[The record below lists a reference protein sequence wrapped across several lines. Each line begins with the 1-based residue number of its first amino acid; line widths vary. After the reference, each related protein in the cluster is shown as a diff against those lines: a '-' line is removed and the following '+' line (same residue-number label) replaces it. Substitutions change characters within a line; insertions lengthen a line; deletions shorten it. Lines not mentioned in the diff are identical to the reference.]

1 MGVLLFLL
9 VPLLVVAVA
18 ATISWARNRQ
28 PTSLQAGVDSF
39 RREMDALSPDATPIH
54 RRRTEP
60 PAPEPEGPSGPRRP
74 PAQDRRP

>member
-1 MGVLLFLL
+1 MGVLLFIL

-39 RREMDALSPDATPIH
+39 RREMDALSPEGTPIH
-54 RRRTEP
+54 RRRADSP
-60 PAPEPEGPSGPRRP
+60 GPGQDGPSGPRRP
-74 PAQDRRP
+74 PAQDRPA